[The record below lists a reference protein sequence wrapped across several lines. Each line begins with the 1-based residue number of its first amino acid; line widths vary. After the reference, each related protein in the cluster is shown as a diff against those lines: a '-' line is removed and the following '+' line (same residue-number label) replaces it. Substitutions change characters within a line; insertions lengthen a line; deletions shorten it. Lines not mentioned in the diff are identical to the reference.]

1 MDSMYKKSL
10 FPFFGILRLLLLA
23 LSVAP
28 PSFAGPQFSR
38 QYNTSCSTCH
48 TVYPKLNDFGKA
60 FRDAGFQFPEE
71 DLLLIEQP
79 QALLA
84 PPVPAP
90 RAQIVSKKMFGVL
103 APTQVTDPEA
113 RVLQEKYLPGLEL
126 LAHKLKSHA
135 FPYRFCL
142 GPLGPD
148 AAAQPCV
155 DQHSIRFGRF
165 NAVNVVEITGVYYA
179 SYSRKR
185 MDANQRAQQTFRS
198 VILPTLQVAVAQLQD
213 NPEVQGYAIEVSHY
227 VRGKVLGVSL
237 EAPENL
243 AIVLPSAAARK
254 LIDSKDVREQQ
265 TSLQEGG
272 VFLNAQPFRLD
283 LSSASAPNASRIP

>member
-1 MDSMYKKSL
+1 ML
-10 FPFFGILRLLLLA
+10 RRNRLAIFGALLA
-23 LSVAP
+23 LGLAFSVEPLA
-28 PSFAGPQFSR
+28 FAGPQFSR

-60 FRDAGFQFPEE
+60 FQNAGFQFPAE

-84 PPVPAP
+84 MSVSAP
-90 RAQIVSKKMFGVL
+90 QEQRVSKQMFGVV
-103 APTQVTDPEA
+103 APSQIADPEA
-113 RVLQEKYLPGLEL
+113 HVLQEKYLPGLEL
-126 LAHKLKSHA
+126 IAQKLKSHA

-148 AAAQPCV
+148 ASPQPCV
-155 DQHSIRFGRF
+155 DQHSIRFGRL
-165 NAVNVVEITGVYYA
+165 NAENVVEITGVYGA

-185 MDANQRAQQTFRS
+185 MNANQRAQRTFRS
-198 VILPTLQVAVAQLQD
+198 VILPILQVAVAQVQD
-213 NPEVQGYAIEVSHY
+213 NPEVQGYAVEVSHY

-237 EAPENL
+237 EVPENL

-254 LIDSKDVREQQ
+254 LLGSTNLREQQ
-265 TSLQEGG
+265 TFLQEGG
-272 VFLNAQPFRLD
+272 VFLNARPFSLD